1 MRAIPQLVSANFSQV
16 VKNYMEL
23 TLVSTSVQL
32 ERLSSSIES
41 DARLFL

>member
-1 MRAIPQLVSANFSQV
+1 MRTIPQLVSANFSQV

-32 ERLSSSIES
+32 ERLSSSIGS